1 MRVSGARKQLLRLTL
16 LVSALVFV
24 LVPAAAFA
32 QTGGG
37 SGEYPTTPTTPTTQV
52 QATVATKPVNSAGT
66 STSMPFTG
74 GTAALLTVLGLGA
87 VASGGAILLI
97 RRRRSSNASS

>member
-1 MRVSGARKQLLRLTL
+1 MRVSRARKHLLRLTL
-16 LVSALVFV
+16 LMSALVFV

-32 QTGGG
+32 QTDGG

-52 QATVATKPVNSAGT
+52 QGTVVTKAVNTAGT

-74 GTAALLTVLGLGA
+74 GNVALLTVLGLGA
-87 VASGGAILLI
+87 VGAGTAIVILG
-97 RRRRSSNASS
+97 RRRSTSTP